1 MAGLGA
7 KVRTLRRRHEL
18 TQAKMAA
25 RLGISP
31 AYLNLIEH
39 DRRPLSASLLIKLVR
54 AFDVDLS
61 SFSEAD
67 DDRLEADL
75 MEVFGDELFEQHAPT
90 NTEVRELVQRV
101 PQLARAVIH
110 LYRVYGSL
118 KEQGASGESTEGSPD
133 SRLPSEEIT
142 ELVQRR
148 NNYFPEL
155 EQAAERLWMEARLD
169 PADLW
174 PGMVR
179 YLESHGVGVRVV
191 DQSGAS
197 GALRRYD
204 PATRTLMLSEATSPG
219 SRCFHLAV
227 QTALLVESERLDV
240 LATDPLIT
248 TPESRRLARTVLA
261 GYFAGAVL
269 MPYDRFLAAAKST
282 RYDIELLGHRFRT
295 SFEQVCQRLASLARP
310 GSEGVPFHFV
320 KIDPAGNIS
329 KRFSG
334 DGIRFARFGG
344 TCPRW
349 NVTRAF
355 LRPHDVSVQVSR
367 MPGGDTYFCVAK
379 VIRRRHG
386 GYHAGEAVHA
396 VGIGCR
402 LGFARELVYSD
413 GIDLERIEDQ
423 VVPIGVTCRLC
434 ERLDCDQRAFPSVR
448 EPLRHDENVR
458 GAGFYTVT
466 K

>member
-54 AFDVDLS
+54 AFDVDLAT
-61 SFSEAD
+61 FSEAD
-67 DDRLEADL
+67 DDRIEADL
-75 MEVFGDELFEQHAPT
+75 MEVFGDDLFEQHAPT
-90 NTEVRELVQRV
+90 NTEVRELVQRA
-101 PQLARAVIH
+101 PQLARAVLQ
-110 LYRVYGSL
+110 LYRAYGSL
-118 KEQGASGESTEGSPD
+118 KERGASSEEAAADG
-133 SRLPSEEIT
+133 RLPSEEIT
-142 ELVQRR
+142 ELVQRHG
-148 NNYFPEL
+148 NHFPEL
-155 EQAAERLWMEARLD
+155 EQAAERLWTSARLD
-169 PADLW
+169 PMDLW

-191 DQSGAS
+191 DQVTSG
-197 GALRRYD
+197 GAVRRYD
-204 PATRTLMLSEATSPG
+204 PATRTLLLSEATSQS
-219 SRCFHLAV
+219 SRCFHLAAQV
-227 QTALLVESERLDV
+227 GLLLESERLDA
-240 LATDPLIT
+240 LASDALVT

-269 MPYDRFLAAAKST
+269 MPYDRFLAAARST

-295 SFEQVCQRLASLARP
+295 SFEQVCQRLVSLSRP
-310 GSEGVPFHFV
+310 GAEGVPFHFV

-434 ERLDCDQRAFPSVR
+434 ERLDCDQRAFPSVH

-458 GAGFYTVT
+458 GSGFYTVT
-466 K
+466 R